1 MNTRLHGLS
10 LLASLFLVL
19 MAVAVTMGV
28 PFYFCIRLGGLLLI
42 STFMVGLVTAL
53 VKETSPGPGRG
64 TSASRYY
71 YEQQVQA
78 IRRLHFDSTGS
89 FHGPTLH
96 DMHRIVPF
104 RPDGWYDQSGNLVT
118 DKDLL
123 VVLNRAKDAH
133 PQDE

>member
-53 VKETSPGPGRG
+53 VKEAFPGPGRG

-96 DMHRIVPF
+96 DMHRIV
-104 RPDGWYDQSGNLVT
+104 QHHHKNSHQNT
-118 DKDLL
+118 KI
-123 VVLNRAKDAH
+123 H
-133 PQDE
+133 PTIQTNTQRFPL